1 MEELMAKDLRRA
13 KFVKKERDERA
24 WTQAHLAKVAEVSH
38 RTIQRLER
46 DGSASFETLMA
57 VANAFEIEVK
67 ELTPTSSRSKEKT
80 NPEKKVHLLTRIY
93 SGKNVANLIDSAEE
107 YQIVHDG
114 ANDEKTVKV
123 MRSILENFRDNM
135 NKWYFAKD
143 SIQRIEIESA
153 FSWGIQKI
161 EALGFSLFGTKR
173 TVQRIVENKRIDVS
187 MSTVFMTYTNSPR
200 IVRDKKLN
208 MVVPALLSELVK

>member
-1 MEELMAKDLRRA
+1 MAKDFKRA
-13 KFVKKERDERA
+13 KFVKKAREERA
-24 WTQAHLAKVAEVSH
+24 WTQSHLAKVAEVSH

-67 ELTPTSSRSKEKT
+67 ELSPTSSRTKAKSI
-80 NPEKKVHLLTRIY
+80 PEKKVHLLSRLE
-93 SGKNVANLIDSAEE
+93 SGKNIAGLIDGAEE

-114 ANDEKTVKV
+114 GNDEKTIIM

-135 NKWYFAKD
+135 KKWHLASDPLQKM
-143 SIQRIEIESA
+143 EIESA
-153 FSWGIQKI
+153 FTWGIQKI
-161 EALGFSLFGTKR
+161 ESLGLSVFGTKR
-173 TVQRIVENKRIDVS
+173 TVQRIDGKKKIDLI

-208 MVVPALLSELVK
+208 MIVPALLSEIVQ